1 MDVMDK
7 LVKRVTVVQGSGE
20 HRRSTVVFE
29 SDEDTDDEHERRSFG
44 SLERAVRHMLKAEL
58 IRAQEAYSRHVKS
71 ASRGGSDWL
80 IDGPSN
86 ILRAQRKG
94 LKEVRKVASLVYDDE
109 DEEKED

>member
-58 IRAQEAYSRHVKS
+58 IRAQEA
-71 ASRGGSDWL
+71 
-80 IDGPSN
+80 
-86 ILRAQRKG
+86 
-94 LKEVRKVASLVYDDE
+94 
-109 DEEKED
+109 